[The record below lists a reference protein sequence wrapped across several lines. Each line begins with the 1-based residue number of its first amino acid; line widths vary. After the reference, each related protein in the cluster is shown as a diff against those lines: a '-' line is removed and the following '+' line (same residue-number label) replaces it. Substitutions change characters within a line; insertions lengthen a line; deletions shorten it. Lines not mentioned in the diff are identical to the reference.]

1 MADTVIDGLDVF
13 HGKAFGEAQGHE
25 QLRGPTV
32 HGVDVGK
39 VDHGRLVA
47 QVLEGGVGEV
57 KMYAFEQQVG
67 GDKREAICGVT
78 DGGCVVANAEDGCVV
93 AGRNAVR
100 QSVDESELAQ
110 RGDFGAGGEGI
121 HVKRKTETDER
132 SSSNI
137 LLRKIPLYTVC
148 LLLR

>member
-1 MADTVIDGLDVF
+1 MADAVIDGLDVL
-13 HGKAFGEAQGHE
+13 HGEAFGEAQGHK

-32 HGVDVGK
+32 HGIDVGK
-39 VDHGRLVA
+39 VDHGSLVT
-47 QVLEGGVGEV
+47 EV
-57 KMYAFEQQVG
+57 FERRVSEIEVDTFEKQVG
-67 GDKREAICGVT
+67 RDQREAICGVT

-110 RGDFGAGGEGI
+110 RGDFGAGGKGI

>member
-1 MADTVIDGLDVF
+1 MADTFIDGLDVL
-13 HGKAFGEAQGHE
+13 HGKAFGEAQSHK
-25 QLRGPTV
+25 QLRGPAV
-32 HGVDVGK
+32 HGIDVGK

-110 RGDFGAGGEGI
+110 RGDFGAGGEI
-121 HVKRKTETDER
+121 FHVRQKIR
-132 SSSNI
+132 S
-137 LLRKIPLYTVC
+137 
-148 LLLR
+148 